1 MTRAIRPGA
10 KSISAPTA
18 AAAKAWAEHLGCSVA
33 ELRIAMRAV
42 GASVERVQAYLDA
55 LTRREDTTRDSGASI
70 AASGGAAR
78 PAIEQTGRGEDR

>member
-10 KSISAPTA
+10 KSISTPTP
-18 AAAKAWAEHLGCSVA
+18 AAAKAWADHLRCSVA

-55 LTRREDTTRDSGASI
+55 LKRREGATVERP
-70 AASGGAAR
+70 GALSDQIDA
-78 PAIEQTGRGEDR
+78 

>member
-10 KSISAPTA
+10 KSISTPTP
-18 AAAKAWAEHLGCSVA
+18 AAAKAWADHLGCSIA

-55 LTRREDTTRDSGASI
+55 LKRREDTTRDNGGSI
-70 AASGGAAR
+70 AASGGALDQSSDGQVAA
-78 PAIEQTGRGEDR
+78 P